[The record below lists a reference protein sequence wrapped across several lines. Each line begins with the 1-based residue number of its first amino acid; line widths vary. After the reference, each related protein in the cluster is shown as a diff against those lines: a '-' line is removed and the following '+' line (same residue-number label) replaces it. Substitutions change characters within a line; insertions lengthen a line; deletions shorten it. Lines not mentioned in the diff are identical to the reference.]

1 MRAYMDARAQGAP
14 RDNLA
19 AKRFSQVQGDLKE
32 IATLWQTMLRE
43 NTPGVEERAKL
54 EELGD
59 QIAIVAG
66 RQIQLQ
72 KNMQQALQDL
82 ALIADDRRQLVK
94 ELLKLQ
100 VQARQSA
107 KKKIQLP
114 EHHRGHPDAAS
125 YAGVSK
131 CR

>member
-1 MRAYMDARAQGAP
+1 
-14 RDNLA
+14 
-19 AKRFSQVQGDLKE
+19 
-32 IATLWQTMLRE
+32 MLRE
-43 NTPGVEERAKL
+43 NTPGAEERAKL

-100 VQARQSA
+100 VQARQA
-107 KKKIQLP
+107 GQKKIQLP
-114 EHHRGHPDAAS
+114 DPRRGHPDAAS
-125 YAGVSK
+125 YAGVAK